1 MIHSIAKFFLCV
13 AIVVAVP
20 AATYAQNDSAAICAA
35 FARGNYNRALALTK
49 AAFARVGSCDDA
61 SALIKAILACAP
73 PSQVGAVVVAAVE
86 ANPPQG
92 QCIIDA
98 AISNVS
104 REEQLA
110 ILSALNFAL
119 SQNGGAFAS
128 LLDFIANLLAS
139 VEGVAPTTTVLG
151 VPTFNPANSSTN
163 GVFISPATPGAQTN
177 P

>member
-20 AATYAQNDSAAICAA
+20 AATYAQNDRAAICAA
-35 FARGNYNRALALTK
+35 FANGNYNRALALTR
-49 AAFARVGSCDDA
+49 AAFAKIKSGTESA
-61 SALIKAILACAP
+61 ALIKAILSCAP
-73 PSQVGAVVVAAVE
+73 LDQAGAIVVAAVE
-86 ANPPQG
+86 AN
-92 QCIIDA
+92 CDLAETTISA

-104 REEQLA
+104 QEERLA
-110 ILSALNFAL
+110 ILSALNLAF
-119 SQNGGAFAS
+119 SQNPGLCVGLAG
-128 LLDFIANLLAS
+128 FISDLLAS

-163 GVFISPATPGAQTN
+163 GIFISPATPGAQKF